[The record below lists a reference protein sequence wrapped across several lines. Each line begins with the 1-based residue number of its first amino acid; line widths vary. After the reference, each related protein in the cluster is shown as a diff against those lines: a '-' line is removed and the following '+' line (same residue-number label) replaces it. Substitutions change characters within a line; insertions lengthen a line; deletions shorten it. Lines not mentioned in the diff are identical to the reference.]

1 MSGNEVEK
9 VERIF
14 LRMVNRGE
22 CGTRETA
29 AILTL
34 AVVIL
39 EVAERSKEKSEKTTP
54 QNTKQPS

>member
-1 MSGNEVEK
+1 
-9 VERIF
+9 
-14 LRMVNRGE
+14 MVNRGE